1 MQTVLI
7 STQEGLRSV
16 EAHII
21 GPFAVHVDSSSKPI
35 GYTVTHLFTGLA
47 IISRLTNEGAK
58 KIAETLPQLDDWY
71 FSAPDLPDYTERHG
85 SKELKQRVAKSRK
98 WLRETFA
105 APRGVAQRKDEG
117 DDNK

>member
-7 STQEGLRSV
+7 STQEGPRSV

-47 IISRLTNEGAK
+47 IRKELSNREARMV
-58 KIAETLPQLDDWY
+58 AETLPLIDDWY
-71 FSAPDLPDYTERHG
+71 FSVFDMADYTSQRG
-85 SKELKQRVAKSRK
+85 SKALNKRIAKSRK
-98 WLRETFA
+98 WLRETFNA
-105 APRGVAQRKDEG
+105 
-117 DDNK
+117 

>member
-47 IISRLTNEGAK
+47 IRKELSNREARMV
-58 KIAETLPQLDDWY
+58 AETLPLIDDWY
-71 FSAPDLPDYTERHG
+71 FSVFDMADYTSQRG
-85 SKELKQRVAKSRK
+85 SKALNKRIAKSRK
-98 WLRETFA
+98 WLRETFNA
-105 APRGVAQRKDEG
+105 
-117 DDNK
+117 